1 VKKEEDMYKK
11 IMAPMDNSEF
21 SECVLPHIRAIAVG
35 CKVPE
40 VVLFRAIEPTQTPYI
55 SVDFFEEAEERAIA
69 SIKDSFNKT
78 AEEFKADGIST
89 SQVIVKGYAANEILE
104 YAEKNNVDLI
114 IISSHGSSGIVRW
127 ALGSVTDKVTRHATA
142 PVLVV
147 APKACRI

>member
-1 VKKEEDMYKK
+1 MYKK
-11 IMAPMDNSEF
+11 ILAPMDGSEF

-40 VVLFRAIEPTQTPYI
+40 VVLFRAIEPIQTPYI
-55 SVDFFEEAEERAIA
+55 ANDLFEEAEERAIVN
-69 SIKDSFNKT
+69 IKDAFNKIN
-78 AEEFKADGIST
+78 EELKADGVST

-114 IISSHGSSGIVRW
+114 IMSSHGSSGIIRW
-127 ALGSVTDKVTRHATA
+127 ALGSVTDKVTRHASA
-142 PVLVV
+142 PVLVI

>member
-1 VKKEEDMYKK
+1 MYKK
-11 IMAPMDNSEF
+11 ILAPMDGSEF
-21 SECVLPHIRAIAVG
+21 SECILAHIKAIAVG

-40 VVLFRAIEPTQTPYI
+40 VVLFRAIEPIQTPYI
-55 SVDFFEEAEERAIA
+55 AVDLFEEAEERAIA
-69 SIKDSFNKT
+69 GIKESFNKI

-104 YAEKNNVDLI
+104 YADKNNVDLI
-114 IISSHGSSGIVRW
+114 IMSSHGSSGIIRW
-127 ALGSVTDKVTRHATA
+127 ALGSVTERVTRHATA